1 MKKVKKKDIV
11 NKIDIKKLSK
21 IDGIFPFITDKYGDP
36 PNWKRE
42 PGFVSLSKIILEQQV
57 SLSSA
62 KAHFNKLN
70 EYLFEF
76 TPNEILKLNDD
87 EMRKCQIS
95 RQKGMYLRALAEAVV
110 NESIIFDKFDC
121 MESNDI
127 RNKLM
132 DIKGIGQW
140 TVDIYLMFC
149 LQEKDILPLGDIA
162 IINAIKNLYNVNTKE
177 EIILLSEKWKPFR
190 SLAAFY
196 FWHYYLKERN
206 RPSNLD
212 GL

>member
-1 MKKVKKKDIV
+1 MDKVKKQDIV

-21 IDGIFPFITDKYGDP
+21 IDSKFKIISDKYGDP

-70 EYLFEF
+70 DYLSKF
-76 TPNEILKLNDD
+76 TPNEILKLNDV

-95 RQKGMYLRALAEAVV
+95 RQKTIYLRSLAEAVV
-110 NESIIFDKFDC
+110 NKSIVFNEFDN

-127 RNKLM
+127 RNKLL

-149 LQEKDILPLGDIA
+149 LQEKDTLPLGDIA
-162 IINAIKNLYNVNTKE
+162 IINAIKKLYNINTKD
-177 EIILLSEKWKPFR
+177 EIIILSKKWKPFR

-206 RPSNLD
+206 RPSSLD